1 MVDGNGVGHP
11 RIRFQQGVLVPSGY
25 LPSLTFELSEAA
37 MIQPAFWAAP
47 PGDHYENLL
56 YGGGSVPWDLWAN
69 PIAFWFTFNMAFQMM
84 LFMAALPK
92 KQWVDTEDLVF
103 LFGMA
108 AANLIDTGVK
118 EGNKPLTDFAKNKWI
133 WVGVILGF
141 VTTMPRLITVLWPP
155 LGIAGASYA
164 IDLPQH
170 CCSGCCQWP
179 L

>member
-1 MVDGNGVGHP
+1 
-11 RIRFQQGVLVPSGY
+11 
-25 LPSLTFELSEAA
+25 
-37 MIQPAFWAAP
+37 
-47 PGDHYENLL
+47 
-56 YGGGSVPWDLWAN
+56 
-69 PIAFWFTFNMAFQMM
+69 MM

-103 LFGMA
+103 PFGMA